1 MFMNTL
7 TLQKYKKSCIIH
19 TFFLVFLHISLRYR
33 YIFTPPRNAL
43 ISDIRFRKY
52 SESNKNYF
60 RTIYNYFRTIYNYFR
75 RNSSHLLRLK
85 CQLSI
90 DLQFYNYVP

>member
-1 MFMNTL
+1 MSEFSDNL
-7 TLQKYKKSCIIH
+7 
-19 TFFLVFLHISLRYR
+19 
-33 YIFTPPRNAL
+33 PRNAL

-52 SESNKNYF
+52 SESNK
-60 RTIYNYFRTIYNYFR
+60 NYFRTIYNYFR